1 MLLSISVG
9 LILAFLYFTSARDI
23 EIEAD
28 QKIIKKVEDLNNV
41 YLRYR
46 GNGLISY
53 IRRETSRPSLDI
65 YRLYDANNN
74 VLAGNV
80 TEPNEIKVNDDGWIE
95 FTYQINVNGEE
106 EIYYG
111 RGRDLVTPVENYRL
125 LVGRVVNNEIKLKER
140 FFYSSLW
147 SIILIIY

>member
-65 YRLYDANNN
+65 YRL
-74 VLAGNV
+74 
-80 TEPNEIKVNDDGWIE
+80 
-95 FTYQINVNGEE
+95 
-106 EIYYG
+106 
-111 RGRDLVTPVENYRL
+111 
-125 LVGRVVNNEIKLKER
+125 
-140 FFYSSLW
+140 
-147 SIILIIY
+147 

>member
-53 IRRETSRPSLDI
+53 IRRETSLSLI
-65 YRLYDANNN
+65 H
-74 VLAGNV
+74 
-80 TEPNEIKVNDDGWIE
+80 I
-95 FTYQINVNGEE
+95 
-106 EIYYG
+106 
-111 RGRDLVTPVENYRL
+111 
-125 LVGRVVNNEIKLKER
+125 
-140 FFYSSLW
+140 
-147 SIILIIY
+147 

>member
-9 LILAFLYFTSARDI
+9 LILTFLYFTSARDI

-46 GNGLISY
+46 GNGLINY

-65 YRLYDANNN
+65 
-74 VLAGNV
+74 
-80 TEPNEIKVNDDGWIE
+80 
-95 FTYQINVNGEE
+95 
-106 EIYYG
+106 
-111 RGRDLVTPVENYRL
+111 
-125 LVGRVVNNEIKLKER
+125 
-140 FFYSSLW
+140 
-147 SIILIIY
+147 